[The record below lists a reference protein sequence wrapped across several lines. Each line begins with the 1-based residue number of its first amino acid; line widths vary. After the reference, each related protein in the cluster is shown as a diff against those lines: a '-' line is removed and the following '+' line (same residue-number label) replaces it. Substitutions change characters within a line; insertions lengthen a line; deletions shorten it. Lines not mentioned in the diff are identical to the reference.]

1 MKKAKYEFTPDM
13 GAMTRWAAVGAW
25 QELLAREMLIAG
37 LEWLEQER
45 REYIDWRF
53 WRGLWNRQVIWPAGI
68 ATPQF
73 VNKQS
78 IRLELD
84 AKGSQQKTRALHQ
97 VLLDKMSD
105 KVSHRDA
112 PVIVGT
118 VEYTLMWI
126 LSNSWDAFVLDMK
139 SIEKQEI
146 AGMN

>member
-1 MKKAKYEFTPDM
+1 MKKIKYEFTPGM
-13 GAMTRWAAVGAW
+13 AAMTSWRAQGAW

-45 REYIDWRF
+45 REYIGWRF
-53 WRGLWNRQVIWPAGI
+53 WRGWWDKQVIWPAGI
-68 ATPQF
+68 TAPQF

-97 VLLDKMSD
+97 VLVDKMGDGISD
-105 KVSHRDA
+105 KDA
-112 PVIVGT
+112 PVIIGT

-126 LSNSWDAFVLDMK
+126 LSNSWEAFVLDMK
-139 SIEKQEI
+139 GLEKQEI
-146 AGMN
+146 AKMN